1 MTWNIS
7 IAIFNRENCT
17 EWYGAHEIT
26 SNSLKQNPWYEIDTF
41 HQMHHG
47 YSEPVEPVSF
57 VWKSVSYNM
66 DVRTEP
72 WESFMFVRAFGYPWL
87 ESWPFQLTG
96 LRYRGNRACNSRPPR
111 LEPRRHSRNFLG
123 DKIHASTC
131 WHFPAFYNYSMQS
144 RFEIVTRFK
153 NEIVLWN
160 CDHHNLAIIENC
172 DL

>member
-47 YSEPVEPVSF
+47 YWEPVEPVSF
-57 VWKSVSYNM
+57 VWKSVSWNM
-66 DVRTEP
+66 DVRTEFRHTFGKLTDQGEI
-72 WESFMFVRAFGYPWL
+72 WHCRFGYPWL

-96 LRYRGNRACNSRPPR
+96 LRYRSNRPRNSRPPR
-111 LEPRRHSRNFLG
+111 LQPRRHSRNFLG

-131 WHFPAFYNYSMQS
+131 WHFETFWNYSMANSLWGS
-144 RFEIVTRFK
+144 RGLEKCVG
-153 NEIVLWN
+153 
-160 CDHHNLAIIENC
+160 
-172 DL
+172 